1 MDIFNEAE
9 WLQFR
14 AEHPELRFWQAMR
27 AYLYVDRIVIEYR
40 DDEEIT
46 REDTFYWQD
55 ENSAVERKRNAS
67 EKPNPS
73 SPCVI

>member
-1 MDIFNEAE
+1 
-9 WLQFR
+9 
-14 AEHPELRFWQAMR
+14 MR

-55 ENSAVERKRNAS
+55 E
-67 EKPNPS
+67 KPKPS
-73 SPCVI
+73 VPRQR